1 MYNLKKLMR
10 THILSIIALCGLI
23 TAPLYASEVENP
35 VTSEEPAATE
45 AATVTDNQTIAT
57 APAEVVA
64 QSTVTSEKPKF
75 SIKPIGRIL
84 ADGAVYFPDG
94 NGFTDGVALPD
105 IRVGVSA
112 AYGNWSGKIDVG
124 FGYFK
129 LSMKDVFIQ
138 YKFNPENLL
147 RVGYFVHQFGLQAS
161 TSSSFKC
168 AMEAPAIDNYVA
180 GTGRNLGIMYNLSKP
195 HFFMGVSAVFGNS
208 ANITED
214 KITRISVGGLG
225 RFVWRPFAE
234 TGKIAQVGVSA
245 WYQSPT
251 HKRDADG
258 VSQPGSFTF
267 GSNFPTRVV
276 KVKMLGATVGNAGNQ
291 FKLSP
296 ELVLSKD
303 RVALESQYY
312 YMNVNRVGMPH
323 YQAQGCYAWLR
334 CLILGQSQ
342 YNYSMGDAGI
352 ATPGAKT
359 LEVVAGYDYVNGNY
373 KDIRGGISNDYSVTL
388 NYYFNKYLL
397 ARLGYRYSYVH
408 GSSVCPDR
416 HVNMINLRLQ
426 FKF

>member
-1 MYNLKKLMR
+1 MKLMK
-10 THILSIIALCGLI
+10 THVLSTFAIFSLMV
-23 TAPLYASEVENP
+23 APLS
-35 VTSEEPAATE
+35 ATE
-45 AATVTDNQTIAT
+45 AEEAVSTDGSTVTESLTVTDSQSQSTPA
-57 APAEVVA
+57 AEVAA
-64 QSTVTSEKPKF
+64 QSSESPEKPKF

-105 IRVGVSA
+105 LRVGVSA

-147 RVGYFVHQFGLQAS
+147 RAGYFVHQFGLQAS

-168 AMEAPAIDNYVA
+168 AIEAPAIDNYVA
-180 GTGRNLGIMYNLSKP
+180 GTSRNLGIMYTLSKP
-195 HFFMGVSAVFGNS
+195 RFFMGVSAVFGNS

-214 KITRISVGGLG
+214 KITRTSVGGVG
-225 RFVWRPFAE
+225 RFVWRPLAE
-234 TGKIAQVGVSA
+234 TGKIVQVGISA

-276 KVKMLGATVGNAGNQ
+276 KVKMLGATVSNAGNQ

-296 ELVLSKD
+296 ELLLSKD

-334 CLILGQSQ
+334 CLILGQSM

-352 ATPGAKT
+352 ATPGVKA
-359 LEVVAGYDYVNGNY
+359 LEVVAGYDYVNANC